1 MKISHK
7 HTHKLW
13 TRLLGALLALSAGCG
28 AALAQQGS
36 TLPPTYGMNGQKPG
50 SVLFYTMYTS
60 NIIWPHQENTRINMT
75 NTHTTQTAYVHLFFV
90 DSASCQSADS
100 FVCLTANQ
108 TFTFVASDYDP
119 GITGYLLA
127 VTVDKTTGMPIQF
140 NHLIGDYYLKLLSG
154 HNANLGAE
162 AFAALKDPPAALNVD
177 GSTVD
182 LKFDDVNYNAG
193 PRMLGLSSVPSRL
206 DGNDT
211 LLILARLGGD
221 LAGGESGYIG
231 GLLGLTYDDA
241 EKGYS
246 FTMAGGK
253 CLFRGSLT
261 DSNPRMVPRF
271 STIVRAGRVG
281 WMKIWATANVPVLGV
296 MINLNQSANNTVT
309 AFSGGHALH
318 TLSTTNTGSITI
330 PVFIPSC

>member
-1 MKISHK
+1 M
-7 HTHKLW
+7 
-13 TRLLGALLALSAGCG
+13 LSVSSF

-36 TLPPTYGMNGQKPG
+36 ALPPTYGMSNQKAG
-50 SVLFYTMYTS
+50 SVLFYPYYTS
-60 NIIWPHQENTRINMT
+60 NIIWPHQENTRVNIT
-75 NTHTTQTAYVHLFFV
+75 NTHTTQMAYVHLFFV
-90 DSASCQSADS
+90 DSATCQSADS

-108 TFTFVASDYDP
+108 TFTFVVSDYDP
-119 GITGYLLA
+119 GISGYLLA
-127 VTVDKTTGMPIQF
+127 VAVNKDTGLPLQF
-140 NHLIGDYYLKLLSG
+140 NYLIGDYYLKLLTG
-154 HNANLGAE
+154 HSANLGAE
-162 AFAALKDPPAALNVD
+162 AFAALKDPPATINSD

-193 PRMLGLSSVPSRL
+193 PRVLALNSLPSRL

-211 LLILARLGGD
+211 LVILTRLGGD

-231 GLLGLTYDDA
+231 GLLGQTFDDA

-253 CLFRGSLT
+253 CQFRSSIS

-271 STIVRAGRVG
+271 SSIVRAGHVG
-281 WMKIWATANVPVLGV
+281 WMKIWPTANVPVVGV
-296 MINLNQSANNTVT
+296 MINLNPSAHNSVSS
-309 AFSGGHALH
+309 FSGGHSLH
-318 TLSTTNTGSITI
+318 ALSTTTTGVFTI

>member
-1 MKISHK
+1 MRISHR
-7 HTHKLW
+7 HTHTFWLGF
-13 TRLLGALLALSAGCG
+13 LGALLVLSAFSGS
-28 AALAQQGS
+28 ALAQQGS
-36 TLPPTYGMNGQKPG
+36 TLPPTYGMGGQKPG

-75 NTHTTQTAYVHLFFV
+75 NTHTTQMAYVHLFFV
-90 DSASCQSADS
+90 DSATCQSADS
-100 FVCLTANQ
+100 FVCLTPNQ
-108 TFTFVASDYDP
+108 TFTFVVSDYDP

-127 VTVDKTTGMPIQF
+127 VTVDKDTGMPTQF

-154 HNANLGAE
+154 HNANLGAT
-162 AFAALKDPPAALNVD
+162 AFAALKDPPATLNTD

-193 PRMLGLSSVPSRL
+193 PRMLGLSSIPSRL

-211 LLILARLGGD
+211 LLILARLGGN
-221 LAGGESGYIG
+221 LAGGESGNIG

-246 FTMAGGK
+246 FTMSGGK
-253 CLFRGSLT
+253 CLYRGSLT

-271 STIVRAGRVG
+271 TSIVRAGRVG
-281 WMKIWATANVPVLGV
+281 WMKIWPTANVPILGM
-296 MINLNQSANNTVT
+296 MINLNQSANSTVT
-309 AFSGGHALH
+309 AFNGGHDLH
-318 TLSTTNTGSITI
+318 MLSTTTTGVITI
-330 PVFIPSC
+330 PVFIPTC